1 MADISRDT
9 MKAPYKMDKMSHS
22 QQKEPFRF
30 EYTKP
35 SLDWYDIVKVEI
47 NPGDYTWFKLELR
60 YGNTWWLVGM
70 NPPKSD
76 FKASYMW
83 DETEIGRVSTGDIIR
98 FIKWAEC
105 GFHGNR
111 ITEIKAISN
120 SLNIVNEVAKL
131 INEME
136 KKDAKK

>member
-1 MADISRDT
+1 MAELKPCPFGDGVETERI
-9 MKAPYKMDKMSHS
+9 
-22 QQKEPFRF
+22 QKEPFRF

-47 NPGDYTWFKLELR
+47 KPGDYALFKLELR
-60 YGNTWWLVGM
+60 FGKSWWLVGM

-76 FKASYMW
+76 YKPSYLW
-83 DETEIGRVSTGDIIR
+83 DETDIGRIDNYDIIR

-105 GFHGNR
+105 GYHGSKLC
-111 ITEIKAISN
+111 EIKAISS

-131 INEME
+131 VNKME
-136 KKDAKK
+136 RAEDGK